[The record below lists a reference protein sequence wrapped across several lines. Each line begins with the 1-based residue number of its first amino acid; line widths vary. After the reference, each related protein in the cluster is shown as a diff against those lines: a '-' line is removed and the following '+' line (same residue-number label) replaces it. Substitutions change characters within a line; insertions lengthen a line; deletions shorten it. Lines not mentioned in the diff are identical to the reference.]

1 MNLGPTNMMV
11 VRFNSD
17 QYSTV
22 SPGAGFVLT
31 ATAKPSGMCTEI
43 KSDWLIDWVIKMVWC
58 FPENEIIWRYNTVKK
73 ALAQFI

>member
-31 ATAKPSGMCTEI
+31 ATAKPSGMCIEI
-43 KSDWLIDWVIKMVWC
+43 KSDWLIGWLKWFDVFMKMKSFEDITLWK
-58 FPENEIIWRYNTVKK
+58 R
-73 ALAQFI
+73 L